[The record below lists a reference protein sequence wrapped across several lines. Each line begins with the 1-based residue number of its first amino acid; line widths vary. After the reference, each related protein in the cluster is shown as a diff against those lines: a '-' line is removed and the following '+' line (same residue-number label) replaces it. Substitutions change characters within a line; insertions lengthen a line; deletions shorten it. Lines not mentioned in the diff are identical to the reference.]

1 VEPLD
6 IAIVWRKGQGTVGI
20 CNGKLY

>member
-6 IAIVWRKGQGTVGI
+6 IAIVWRKGQDTVGM